1 MIQVFNSRTTDA
13 PTTDKEILESVQLE
27 DEEMDED
34 DGIEIF
40 DEPVAKPTSIEI
52 GNALETL
59 QDLYL
64 FNKNGNEMRV
74 LLQQLESLHVRNS
87 LNSRKQTNYTLLTP
101 N

>member
-1 MIQVFNSRTTDA
+1 MTTDTPKTA
-13 PTTDKEILESVQLE
+13 KEILESVQLE

-40 DEPVAKPTSIEI
+40 DEPVAKPTSIEV

-59 QDLYL
+59 QNLCL
-64 FNKNGNEMRV
+64 FNENGNEMRV

-87 LNSRKQTNYTLLTP
+87 LNSRKQSSILIFFERK
-101 N
+101 